1 MRQLNLMLLI
11 IVVLGFAPRFAIAE
25 REEEEF
31 PQQEVVIGEETKGP
45 IKEGLPPK
53 EKKIARKKVEEDKR
67 AREKAIRQKRK
78 TEAMREAEERREE
91 AEMQR
96 RRHMQE
102 ERRRREHAAQFDRLP
117 LDFNFRFPFD
127 KLTVDQRRRVE
138 LIRLKLEQER
148 IRKEAEI
155 RVKEI
160 DLRIEM
166 IKLERIEMIKLER
179 NRQQIEAI
187 IKEVGNLRTE
197 IQLAEV
203 GAMFDAFGVLT
214 PDQRREAREVMEG
227 RPPRQMPERDEDREP
242 LRDY

>member
-1 MRQLNLMLLI
+1 MRQLNLMLMI
-11 IVVLGFAPRFAIAE
+11 IIVLGFASRFAIAE

-31 PQQEVVIGEETKGP
+31 PRQEVVIGEGTKGP

-67 AREKAIRQKRK
+67 AKEKAIRQKRK
-78 TEAMREAEERREE
+78 TEEMREAEERREE

-96 RRHMQE
+96 RQHMQE
-102 ERRRREHAAQFDRLP
+102 ERRRRKHAAQFYRLP
-117 LDFNFRFPFD
+117 LGFNFRFPFD

-138 LIRLKLEQER
+138 LIRLNLEQER
-148 IRKEAEI
+148 IRKEAKI

-160 DLRIEM
+160 DL
-166 IKLERIEMIKLER
+166 RIEMIKLER

-197 IQLAEV
+197 MQLAEV
-203 GAMFDAFGVLT
+203 GAMFDAFGFLT
-214 PDQRREAREVMEG
+214 SDQRKEARKVMEG
-227 RPPRQMPERDEDREP
+227 RPPRQMRERDEDREP

>member
-1 MRQLNLMLLI
+1 MRRLNLMLAI

-25 REEEEF
+25 REEEGF
-31 PQQEVVIGEETKGP
+31 PRQEVVIGRGTKGL
-45 IKEGLPPK
+45 IKEGLPLK
-53 EKKIARKKVEEDKR
+53 EKKIARKKVEEGKR
-67 AREKAIRQKRK
+67 AKEKAIRQKRK
-78 TEAMREAEERREE
+78 TEEMREAEERCEE
-91 AEMQR
+91 AEMQHR
-96 RRHMQE
+96 QHMQE

-117 LDFNFRFPFD
+117 LDFNFRFPSD

-166 IKLERIEMIKLER
+166 IKLER

-197 IQLAEV
+197 MQIAEV

-214 PDQRREAREVMEG
+214 PDQRREARKIMEG
-227 RPPRQMPERDEDREP
+227 RPPRQIRERDEDREP